1 MDKNDRWSSIIWKK
15 LKDMGW
21 KRVFDVIKP
30 SAASFISTIMFI
42 VLVAFFPSQQ
52 WEAVD
57 NDLKNQKK
65 DENTTTSS
73 VMPTES
79 EKESISETH
88 IDIRNSDESN
98 TQQEPYPPEVPLSS
112 QSTFLDESSGSQGS
126 VIIYTPKVISPSTTL
141 ESSDK
146 SGVENT
152 TDSLNTS
159 ESLSEKESGTFES
172 FSSGDNTN
180 KIEKTP
186 LTSQPSNK

>member
-30 SAASFISTIMFI
+30 SVASFIAIVVFI

-52 WEAVD
+52 WETVD
-57 NDLKNQKK
+57 DDLKNQKK
-65 DENTTTSS
+65 YENTTTSS
-73 VMPTES
+73 VIPTES

-88 IDIRNSDESN
+88 TDIENSDEN
-98 TQQEPYPPEVPLSS
+98 TTQQEPYPPEVPLSS
-112 QSTFLDESSGSQGS
+112 QSTFLDEGSGSQGS
-126 VIIYTPKVISPSTTL
+126 VIIHTPEVISPSTTL

-146 SGVENT
+146 PNIKNT

-159 ESLSEKESGTFES
+159 ESLSEKEFGTFES

-180 KIEKTP
+180 TIEQTP